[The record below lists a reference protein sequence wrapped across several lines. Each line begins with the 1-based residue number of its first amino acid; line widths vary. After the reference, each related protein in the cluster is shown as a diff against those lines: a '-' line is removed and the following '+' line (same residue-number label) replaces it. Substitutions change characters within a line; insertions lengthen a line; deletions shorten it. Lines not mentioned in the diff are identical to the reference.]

1 MARDHPTKKLN
12 FLEGKM
18 VQLKRNLLSV
28 ALASA
33 TLMMAAQVHAQ
44 STETTEQTEQEAA
57 AAKKK
62 AAEEAKNLDTVT
74 VTGIRGSIERSI
86 DMKQESGNIV
96 EAVSAEDIGKL
107 PDVSIADS
115 VARLPGITAQRFG
128 GRAQEINIRGFS
140 GDFSTTTLN
149 GREQVS
155 LGNNRG
161 VEFDQYPSEVMSS
174 VVVYKTQNAALI
186 GQGLSGTVDLR
197 TVRPLDYDKR
207 TVALNLRGDMNKVD
221 GNKEYGNRFSAMYID
236 QFADN
241 TIGLALGYARL
252 DSPGQSREYNS
263 WGYDNGLLG
272 GAEVFNYQ
280 TKNRRDGVVGTLQF
294 RPNER
299 WESTFDVFYSKFDVD
314 QNRAGLQ
321 FGTIWGTTGQPVSST
336 RDPSNNLVTN
346 AVFHNLHP
354 IVRNDENNYRDELTS
369 FGWKNEFT
377 ISDAW
382 SMSVDL
388 SHSAADRKHRILE
401 GYAVLN
407 PALPGD
413 TLTMSLDEG
422 GDWFNFQT
430 GYDYTDASILRLA
443 DPGGWGGDRWQAGY
457 LKDMAIEDKLNAAR
471 IDFDYAFSSGPLG
484 KLEFGANYSE
494 RTKSRASDEYT
505 LCLASN
511 CASSNGVYLPV
522 PSAAIAGISPGFA
535 GIDQVMDLD
544 LTGML
549 GSPYVLVAKNHPD
562 ISNKNW
568 EVNEKLTTA
577 YIQATIDTE
586 LWGAPLTGNVGVQA
600 VRADQSSDA
609 IAMFNGVPIS
619 GTASYGATYTEL
631 LPSLNLKLALPE
643 EIYIRFGLGR
653 QMARPRMDEMVASA
667 NFGYDPILKEFSGS
681 GGNAALKPWLANSVD
696 LSVEKYFGGSGYFT
710 AGVFFKT
717 LQSYIYNATTRFD
730 FSQLPVPTGSFPVT
744 STEGWFTQP
753 VNGAGGTLQGY
764 EVAVNVPFEILWKPL
779 QGFGFQANYSDVSS
793 SIHPGSA
800 TAQLP
805 GLSKYISNM
814 SLYFER
820 WGFSARVSQR
830 SRTKFRGEVEGFG
843 GDRDRN
849 RFFAGE
855 TVTDFQMGYAFQSGA
870 LQGLSL
876 LLQMYNLEN
885 EPFVEPSTAG
895 VGYPGKYTDYGRTY
909 LFGVNYKF

>member
-1 MARDHPTKKLN
+1 
-12 FLEGKM
+12 M

-33 TLMMAAQVHAQ
+33 TMMMAAQAHAQ
-44 STETTEQTEQEAA
+44 SAQDAEQTEES
-57 AAKKK
+57 AAKQK
-62 AAEEAKNLDTVT
+62 ADDAKTLDKVT

-174 VVVYKTQNAALI
+174 VLVYKTQNAALV

-221 GNKEYGNRFSAMYID
+221 GSKEYGNRFSAMYID
-236 QFADN
+236 QFANN

-252 DSPGQSREYNS
+252 DSPGQSREFNA

-280 TKNRRDGVVGTLQF
+280 TDNRRDGLTGTLQF
-294 RPNER
+294 RPNET
-299 WESTFDVFYSKFDVD
+299 WESTLDVFYSKFDVD

-336 RDPSNNLVTN
+336 RDPSNNLVTD
-346 AVFHNLHP
+346 ASFVNLHP
-354 IVRNDENNYRDELTS
+354 IVRNDENNYRDKLTS
-369 FGWKNEFT
+369 IGWKNAFT
-377 ISDAW
+377 LNDAW
-382 SMSVDL
+382 RMTVDL
-388 SHSAADRKHRILE
+388 SHSAADREHRILE

-413 TLTMSLDEG
+413 TLDMSLDPSG
-422 GDWFNFQT
+422 QWFNFQT
-430 GYDYTDASILRLA
+430 GYDYTDPSILRLA

-457 LKDMAIEDKLNAAR
+457 LKDMYIEDKLNSAR
-471 IDFDYAFSSGPLG
+471 VDFEYAFSDGPLG
-484 KLEFGANYSE
+484 NLQFGANYSD

-505 LCLASN
+505 LCVSSN
-511 CASSNGVYLPV
+511 CASSNGVYLPIPGDAV
-522 PSAAIAGISPGFA
+522 AGISPGFA

-549 GSPYVLVAKNHPD
+549 SSPYVLLAKNHPD
-562 ISNKNW
+562 INNKNW
-568 EVNEKLTTA
+568 EVNEKLLTA
-577 YIQATIDTE
+577 YIQASIDTE
-586 LWGAPLTGNVGVQA
+586 LWGAPLTGNFGVQM
-600 VRADQSSDA
+600 VRADQSSTA
-609 IAMFNGVPIS
+609 IAMFGGVPIS
-619 GTASYGATYTEL
+619 EPSTYGATYTDY
-631 LPSLNLKLALPE
+631 LPSLNLKLGLPSE
-643 EIYIRFGLGR
+643 LYVRFGLGR
-653 QMARPRMDEMVASA
+653 QMARPRMDEMVSSA
-667 NFGYDPILKEFSGS
+667 NYGYDIQRQIYTGS
-681 GGNAALKPWLANSVD
+681 GGNANLRPWLANAVD
-696 LSVEKYFGGSGYFT
+696 FSVEKYFGGTGYFT
-710 AGVFFKT
+710 AGVFFKN
-717 LQSYIYNATTRFD
+717 LQSYIFNATNTEFD
-730 FSQLPVPTGSFPVT
+730 FSQLPIPSSVPQAPTTIG
-744 STEGWFTQP
+744 EFTQP
-753 VNGAGGTLQGY
+753 LNGQGGTLQGY
-764 EVAVNVPFEILWKPL
+764 EIAMNVPFELLWKPL
-779 QGFGFQANYSDVSS
+779 EGFGFQGNYSDVSS

-800 TAQLP
+800 TARLP
-805 GLSKYISNM
+805 GLSKYVSNM

-830 SRTKFRGEVEGFG
+830 SRSNFRGEVEGFG

-855 TVTDFQMGYAFQSGA
+855 TVTDFQMGYAFDTGA
-870 LQGLSL
+870 LKGLSL

-895 VGYPGKYTDYGRTY
+895 EGYPGKYTDYGKTY
-909 LFGVNYKF
+909 LFGINYKF

>member
-1 MARDHPTKKLN
+1 
-12 FLEGKM
+12 M

-33 TLMMAAQVHAQ
+33 TMMLAAQAHAQ
-44 STETTEQTEQEAA
+44 SAQPADQTEEATDA
-57 AAKKK
+57 TKKDDAKD
-62 AAEEAKNLDTVT
+62 LDKVT
-74 VTGIRGSIERSI
+74 VTGIRGAIERSI

-174 VVVYKTQNAALI
+174 VVVYKTQNAGLI

-197 TVRPLDYDKR
+197 TVRPLSYDKR
-207 TVALNLRGDMNKVD
+207 TVAVNLRGDMNKGGDV
-221 GNKEYGNRFSAMYID
+221 KEYGNRFSAMYID

-241 TIGLALGYARL
+241 TIGLALGYARM
-252 DSPGQSREYNS
+252 DNPSQSREFGS

-280 TKNRRDGVVGTLQF
+280 TKNRRDGLTGTLQF
-294 RPNER
+294 RPNDR
-299 WESTFDVFYSKFDVD
+299 WESTLDVFYSKFDVD

-321 FGTIWGTTGQPVSST
+321 FGTVWGSTGQPVSST
-336 RDPSNNLVTN
+336 RNENNLVTH
-346 AVFHNLHP
+346 AVFQNLRP
-354 IVRNDENNYRDELTS
+354 VVRNDENNYRDELTS
-369 FGWKNEFT
+369 IGWRNDFT
-377 ISDAW
+377 INEAW
-382 SMSVDL
+382 SVSFDL
-388 SHSAADRKHRILE
+388 SHSSADRKHQILE

-407 PALPGD
+407 PALAGD
-413 TLTMSLDEG
+413 RLEMTLNPSG
-422 GDWFNFQT
+422 WFDFAT

-457 LKDMAIEDKLNAAR
+457 LKDMYIEDKLNAAR
-471 IDFDYAFSSGPLG
+471 VDFDYAFSGGPLG

-494 RTKSRASDEYT
+494 RTKSRASDENT
-505 LCLASN
+505 LCLAAN
-511 CASSNGVYLPV
+511 CASSNPIYASIPGDAVV
-522 PSAAIAGISPGFA
+522 GASPGFA
-535 GIDQVMDLD
+535 GIDNVMDLD

-549 GSPYVLVAKNHPD
+549 GSTYFLSPKSHPD

-568 EVNEKLTTA
+568 EVSEKLLTA

-586 LWGAPLTGNVGVQA
+586 LWGAPLTGNFGVQA

-619 GTASYGATYTEL
+619 GVSSYGATYTEL
-631 LPSLNLKLALPE
+631 LPSLNLKLGLPSDLNV
-643 EIYIRFGLGR
+643 RFAVGR

-667 NFGYDPILKEFSGS
+667 NFGYDPILQEFSGG
-681 GGNAALKPWLANSVD
+681 GGNAALRPWLANSVD
-696 LSVEKYFGGSGYFT
+696 LSVEKYFGGSGYVT
-710 AGVFFKT
+710 AGVFFKN
-717 LQSYIYNATTRFD
+717 LQSYIYNASTRFD
-730 FSQLPVPTGSFPVT
+730 FSQLPVPTGNFPAT
-744 STEGWFTQP
+744 STMGWFTQP

-764 EVAVNVPFEILWKPL
+764 EVALNVPFELIWKPL
-779 QGFGFQANYSDVSS
+779 LGFGFQGNYSDVSS

-830 SRTKFRGEVEGFG
+830 SRSQFRGEVEGFG

-855 TVTDFQMGYAFQSGA
+855 KVTDFQMGYAFQSGA
-870 LQGLSL
+870 LEGLSL

-885 EPFVEPSTAG
+885 EPFVETSSAG
-895 VGYPGKYTDYGRTY
+895 IGYPGKYTEYGKTY
-909 LFGVNYKF
+909 LFGINYKF